1 MGESEDYLDGLLDS
15 VVKEAKE
22 NGENK
27 GDSMQSEEEF
37 MKDFEN
43 EIASDG
49 NEDDFLKQFEKEMDS
64 DPSDSSSANDDLF
77 FEDVNDIVDGVKQ
90 EMQGKAAATED
101 SVDDLDALVKEA
113 ASKEEEVA
121 EEEKLVDHD
130 QDLMDLLKS
139 EDGLSDIGD
148 MLNADETGES
158 IEEDGL
164 SGFDDISETSEDDG
178 KAEEPETETA
188 VEKPKKE
195 GFFAKL
201 GRILFGEDEDEE
213 EEKTEEKVSLERT
226 AMPDIEDLTDENL
239 QILQSLEGGSAEAEE
254 PQEKEPTPE
263 EIKAKKKEEK
273 KKKKEEK
280 EKKKKEKK
288 EQKAKKPKKERPKKE
303 KLPKEPDLTPPLP
316 KVPVILIFIMAAS
329 FFALVMIATNLL
341 GYSNSFTEAADAYS
355 KGNYEEAYQQV
366 AGMNVKEADSGEYE
380 KYKIVATIDSE
391 YKAYE
396 SLMQG
401 EIYDMA
407 LDSLIRAIGRCD
419 KYGQDAATYGCAGE
433 VEKIKAQAVDALA
446 IFGISEEDAMN
457 LYSIEDRKE
466 YSKEIYNVLTAAGL
480 EKVTEE

>member
-1 MGESEDYLDGLLDS
+1 MGETEDYLDGLLDS

-22 NGENK
+22 NGESK

-49 NEDDFLKQFEKEMDS
+49 NEDDFLKQFEKEIDS
-64 DPSDSSSANDDLF
+64 DPSDKGNANDDLF
-77 FEDVNDIVDGVKQ
+77 FENVNDIVDGVKQ
-90 EMQGKAAATED
+90 EMQDKAQTED
-101 SVDDLDALVKEA
+101 STDDLDALVKEA
-113 ASKEEEVA
+113 AAKEEAVA
-121 EEEKLVDHD
+121 EEEKQVDHD

-148 MLNADETGES
+148 MLNADEAGES
-158 IEEDGL
+158 IEDDGL
-164 SGFDDISETSEDDG
+164 SGFDDISEVSEDDE
-178 KAEEPETETA
+178 KPEETEAETA
-188 VEKPKKE
+188 AEKPKKE

-201 GRILFGEDEDEE
+201 GKILFGEDEDEE
-213 EEKTEEKVSLERT
+213 EKPEEKVSLGRT
-226 AMPDIEDLTDENL
+226 TMPDIEDLTDENL
-239 QILQSLEGGSAEAEE
+239 QILQSLEGTPEAAEE

-280 EKKKKEKK
+280 QKHTKEKNA
-288 EQKAKKPKKERPKKE
+288 QTPKKPKKERPKKE

-366 AGMNVKEADSGEYE
+366 AGVNVKEADSGEYE

-401 EIYDMA
+401 EVYDMA

-419 KYGQDAATYGCAGE
+419 KYEQDAATYGCAGE
-433 VEKIKAQAVDALA
+433 VEKIKAQAVEALA

-457 LYSIEDRKE
+457 LYDIVDRKE
-466 YSKEIYNVLTAAGL
+466 YSKGIYNVLTAAGL

>member
-1 MGESEDYLDGLLDS
+1 MGESEDYLDGLLNS

-22 NGENK
+22 NGESK

-49 NEDDFLKQFEKEMDS
+49 NEDDFLKQFEKEIDS
-64 DPSDSSSANDDLF
+64 DPSDKGNANDDLF
-77 FEDVNDIVDGVKQ
+77 FENVNDIVDGVKQ
-90 EMQGKAAATED
+90 EMQDKAQTED
-101 SVDDLDALVKEA
+101 STDDLDALVKEA
-113 ASKEEEVA
+113 AAKEEAVA
-121 EEEKLVDHD
+121 EEEKQVDHD

-148 MLNADETGES
+148 MLNADEAGES
-158 IEEDGL
+158 IEDDGL
-164 SGFDDISETSEDDG
+164 SGFDDISEVSEDDE
-178 KAEEPETETA
+178 KPEETEAETA
-188 VEKPKKE
+188 AEKPKKE

-201 GRILFGEDEDEE
+201 GKILFGEDEDE

-239 QILQSLEGGSAEAEE
+239 QILQSLEGTPEAAEE

-263 EIKAKKKEEK
+263 EIKAKKKEE
-273 KKKKEEK
+273 
-280 EKKKKEKK
+280 K

-366 AGMNVKEADSGEYE
+366 AGVNVKEADSGEYE
-380 KYKIVATIDSE
+380 KYKIIATIDSE

-401 EIYDMA
+401 EVYDMA

-419 KYGQDAATYGCAGE
+419 KYEQDAATYGCAGE
-433 VEKIKAQAVDALA
+433 VEKIKAQAVEALA

-457 LYSIEDRKE
+457 LYGIEDRKE

>member
-1 MGESEDYLDGLLDS
+1 MGESEDYLDGLLNS

-22 NGENK
+22 NGESK

-43 EIASDG
+43 EIASNG
-49 NEDDFLKQFEKEMDS
+49 NEDDFLKQFEKEIDS
-64 DPSDSSSANDDLF
+64 DPSDKGNANDDLF
-77 FEDVNDIVDGVKQ
+77 FENVNDIVDGVKQ
-90 EMQGKAAATED
+90 EMQDKAQTED
-101 SVDDLDALVKEA
+101 STDDLDALVKEA
-113 ASKEEEVA
+113 AAKEEAVA
-121 EEEKLVDHD
+121 EEEKQVDHD

-148 MLNADETGES
+148 MLNADEAGES
-158 IEEDGL
+158 IEDDGL
-164 SGFDDISETSEDDG
+164 SGFDDISEVSEDG
-178 KAEEPETETA
+178 EKAEAETA
-188 VEKPKKE
+188 AEKPKKE

-201 GRILFGEDEDEE
+201 GKILFGEDEDEE
-213 EEKTEEKVSLERT
+213 EGKTEEKVSLERT

-239 QILQSLEGGSAEAEE
+239 QILQSLEGTPEAAEE

-273 KKKKEEK
+273 KK
-280 EKKKKEKK
+280 KK

-366 AGMNVKEADSGEYE
+366 AGVNVKEADSGEYE

-401 EIYDMA
+401 EVYDMA

-419 KYGQDAATYGCAGE
+419 KYEQDAATYGCAGE
-433 VEKIKAQAVDALA
+433 VEKIKAQAVEALA

-457 LYSIEDRKE
+457 LYGIEDRKE

>member
-22 NGENK
+22 NGESK

-49 NEDDFLKQFEKEMDS
+49 NEDDFLKQFEKEIDS
-64 DPSDSSSANDDLF
+64 DPSDKGNANDDLF
-77 FEDVNDIVDGVKQ
+77 FENVNDIVDGVKQ
-90 EMQGKAAATED
+90 EMQYKAQTED
-101 SVDDLDALVKEA
+101 STDDLDALVKEA
-113 ASKEEEVA
+113 AAKEEAVA
-121 EEEKLVDHD
+121 EEEKQVDHD

-148 MLNADETGES
+148 MLNADEAGES
-158 IEEDGL
+158 IEDDGL
-164 SGFDDISETSEDDG
+164 SGFDDISEVSEDDE
-178 KAEEPETETA
+178 KPEETEAETA
-188 VEKPKKE
+188 AEKPKKE

-201 GRILFGEDEDEE
+201 GKILFGEDEDEE
-213 EEKTEEKVSLERT
+213 EKPEEKVSLGRT
-226 AMPDIEDLTDENL
+226 TMPDIEDLTDENL
-239 QILQSLEGGSAEAEE
+239 QILQSLEGTPEAAEE

-273 KKKKEEK
+273 KKKKDEK
-280 EKKKKEKK
+280 EKPNKEKK
-288 EQKAKKPKKERPKKE
+288 EQTAKKPKKERPKKE

-366 AGMNVKEADSGEYE
+366 AGVNVKEADSGEYE

-401 EIYDMA
+401 EVYDMA

-419 KYGQDAATYGCAGE
+419 KYEQDAATYGCAGE
-433 VEKIKAQAVDALA
+433 VEKIKAQAVEALA

-457 LYSIEDRKE
+457 LYDIVDRKE
-466 YSKEIYNVLTAAGL
+466 YSKGIYNVLTAAGL

>member
-22 NGENK
+22 NGESK

-49 NEDDFLKQFEKEMDS
+49 NEDDFLKQFEKEIDS
-64 DPSDSSSANDDLF
+64 DPSDGGSANDDLF
-77 FEDVNDIVDGVKQ
+77 FENVNDIVDGVKQ
-90 EMQGKAAATED
+90 EMQDKAETED
-101 SVDDLDALVKEA
+101 SAEDLDALVKEA
-113 ASKEEEVA
+113 AAKEEAVA

-148 MLNADETGES
+148 MLNADEAGES
-158 IEEDGL
+158 IEDDGL
-164 SGFDDISETSEDDG
+164 SGFDDISEVSEDDE
-178 KAEEPETETA
+178 KAEEAEAETA
-188 VEKPKKE
+188 AEKPKKE

-201 GRILFGEDEDEE
+201 GKILFGEDEDEE
-213 EEKTEEKVSLERT
+213 EGKTEEKVSLDRT

-239 QILQSLEGGSAEAEE
+239 QILQSLEGTPEAAEE

-401 EIYDMA
+401 EVYDMA
-407 LDSLIRAIGRCD
+407 LDSLIRAIGRCE
-419 KYGQDAATYGCAGE
+419 KYEQDAATYGCAGE
-433 VEKIKAQAVDALA
+433 VEKIKAQAVEALA

-466 YSKEIYNVLTAAGL
+466 YSKGIYNVLTAAGL

>member
-1 MGESEDYLDGLLDS
+1 MGESEDYLDGLLNS

-22 NGENK
+22 NGESK

-49 NEDDFLKQFEKEMDS
+49 NEDDFLKQFEKEIDS
-64 DPSDSSSANDDLF
+64 DPSDKGNANDDLF
-77 FEDVNDIVDGVKQ
+77 FENVNDIVDGVKQ
-90 EMQGKAAATED
+90 EMQDKAQTED
-101 SVDDLDALVKEA
+101 STDDLDALVKEA
-113 ASKEEEVA
+113 AAKEEAVA
-121 EEEKLVDHD
+121 EEEKQVDHD

-148 MLNADETGES
+148 MLNADEAGES
-158 IEEDGL
+158 IEDDGL
-164 SGFDDISETSEDDG
+164 SGFDDISEVSEDDE
-178 KAEEPETETA
+178 KPEETEAETA
-188 VEKPKKE
+188 AEKPKKE

-201 GRILFGEDEDEE
+201 GKILFGEDEDE

-239 QILQSLEGGSAEAEE
+239 QILQSLEGTPEAAEE

-366 AGMNVKEADSGEYE
+366 AGVNVKEADSGEYE
-380 KYKIVATIDSE
+380 KYKIIATIDSE

-401 EIYDMA
+401 EVYDMA

-419 KYGQDAATYGCAGE
+419 KYEQDAATYGCAGE
-433 VEKIKAQAVDALA
+433 VEKIKAQAVEALA

-457 LYSIEDRKE
+457 LYGIEDRKE

>member
-22 NGENK
+22 NGESK

-49 NEDDFLKQFEKEMDS
+49 NEDDFLKQFEKEIDS
-64 DPSDSSSANDDLF
+64 DPSDKGNANDDLF
-77 FEDVNDIVDGVKQ
+77 FENVNDIVDGVKQ
-90 EMQGKAAATED
+90 EMQYKAQTED
-101 SVDDLDALVKEA
+101 STDDLDALVKEA
-113 ASKEEEVA
+113 AAKEEAVA
-121 EEEKLVDHD
+121 EEEKQVDHD

-148 MLNADETGES
+148 MLNADEAGES
-158 IEEDGL
+158 IEDDGL
-164 SGFDDISETSEDDG
+164 SGFDDISEVSEDDE
-178 KAEEPETETA
+178 KPEETEAETA
-188 VEKPKKE
+188 AEKPKKE

-201 GRILFGEDEDEE
+201 GKILFGEDEDEE
-213 EEKTEEKVSLERT
+213 EKPEEKVSLGRT
-226 AMPDIEDLTDENL
+226 TMPDIEDLTDENL
-239 QILQSLEGGSAEAEE
+239 QILQSLEGTPEAAEE

-280 EKKKKEKK
+280 EKKKKEK
-288 EQKAKKPKKERPKKE
+288 KKERPKKE

-366 AGMNVKEADSGEYE
+366 AGVNVKEADSGEYE

-401 EIYDMA
+401 EVYDMA

-419 KYGQDAATYGCAGE
+419 KYEQDAATYGCAGE
-433 VEKIKAQAVDALA
+433 VEKIKAQAVEALA

-457 LYSIEDRKE
+457 LYDIVDRKE
-466 YSKEIYNVLTAAGL
+466 YSKGIYNVLTAAGL

>member
-1 MGESEDYLDGLLDS
+1 MGESEDYLDGLLNS
-15 VVKEAKE
+15 VVEEAKE
-22 NGENK
+22 NGESK

-49 NEDDFLKQFEKEMDS
+49 NEDDFLKQFEKEIDS
-64 DPSDSSSANDDLF
+64 DPSDKGNANDDLF
-77 FEDVNDIVDGVKQ
+77 FENVNDIVDGVKQ
-90 EMQGKAAATED
+90 EMQDKAQTED
-101 SVDDLDALVKEA
+101 STDDLDALVKEA
-113 ASKEEEVA
+113 AAKEEAVA
-121 EEEKLVDHD
+121 EEEKQVDHD

-148 MLNADETGES
+148 MLNADEAGES
-158 IEEDGL
+158 IEDDGL
-164 SGFDDISETSEDDG
+164 SGFDDISEVSEDG
-178 KAEEPETETA
+178 EKAEAETA
-188 VEKPKKE
+188 AEKPKKE

-201 GRILFGEDEDEE
+201 GKILFGEDEDEE
-213 EEKTEEKVSLERT
+213 EGKTEEKVSLERT

-239 QILQSLEGGSAEAEE
+239 QILQSLEGTPEAAEE
-254 PQEKEPTPE
+254 PQEKEPTLE

-366 AGMNVKEADSGEYE
+366 AGVNVKEADSGEYE
-380 KYKIVATIDSE
+380 KYKIIATIDSE

-401 EIYDMA
+401 EVYDMA

-419 KYGQDAATYGCAGE
+419 KYEQDAATYGCAGE
-433 VEKIKAQAVDALA
+433 VEKIKAQAVEALA

-457 LYSIEDRKE
+457 LYGIEDRKE

>member
-1 MGESEDYLDGLLDS
+1 
-15 VVKEAKE
+15 
-22 NGENK
+22 
-27 GDSMQSEEEF
+27 MQSEEEF

-43 EIASDG
+43 EIASNG
-49 NEDDFLKQFEKEMDS
+49 NEDDFLKQFEKEIDS
-64 DPSDSSSANDDLF
+64 DPSDKGNANDDLF
-77 FEDVNDIVDGVKQ
+77 FENVNDIVDGVKQ
-90 EMQGKAAATED
+90 EMQDKAQTED
-101 SVDDLDALVKEA
+101 STDDLDALVKEA
-113 ASKEEEVA
+113 AAKEEAVA
-121 EEEKLVDHD
+121 EEEKQVDHD

-148 MLNADETGES
+148 MLNADEAGES
-158 IEEDGL
+158 IEDDGL
-164 SGFDDISETSEDDG
+164 SGFDDISEVSEDG
-178 KAEEPETETA
+178 EKAEAETA
-188 VEKPKKE
+188 AEKPKKE

-201 GRILFGEDEDEE
+201 GKILFGEDEDEE
-213 EEKTEEKVSLERT
+213 EGKTEEKVSLERT

-239 QILQSLEGGSAEAEE
+239 QILQSLEGTPEAAEE

-366 AGMNVKEADSGEYE
+366 AGVNVKEADSGEYE

-401 EIYDMA
+401 EVYDMA

-419 KYGQDAATYGCAGE
+419 KYEQDAATYGCAGE
-433 VEKIKAQAVDALA
+433 VEKIKAQAVEALA

-457 LYSIEDRKE
+457 LYGIEDRKE

>member
-22 NGENK
+22 NGESK

-49 NEDDFLKQFEKEMDS
+49 IEDDFLIQFEKEIDS
-64 DPSDSSSANDDLF
+64 DPSDKGNANDDLF
-77 FEDVNDIVDGVKQ
+77 FENVNDIVDGVKQ
-90 EMQGKAAATED
+90 EMQDKAQTED
-101 SVDDLDALVKEA
+101 STDDLDALVKEA
-113 ASKEEEVA
+113 AAKEEAVA
-121 EEEKLVDHD
+121 EEEKQVDHD

-148 MLNADETGES
+148 MLNADEAGES
-158 IEEDGL
+158 IEDDGL
-164 SGFDDISETSEDDG
+164 SGFDDISEVSEDDE
-178 KAEEPETETA
+178 KPEETEAETA
-188 VEKPKKE
+188 AEKPKKE

-201 GRILFGEDEDEE
+201 GKILFGEDEDEE
-213 EEKTEEKVSLERT
+213 EKPEEKVSLGRT
-226 AMPDIEDLTDENL
+226 TMPDIEDLTDENL
-239 QILQSLEGGSAEAEE
+239 QILQSLEGTPEAAEE

-273 KKKKEEK
+273 KKKKKKK

-366 AGMNVKEADSGEYE
+366 AGVNVKEADSGEYE

-401 EIYDMA
+401 EVYDMA

-419 KYGQDAATYGCAGE
+419 KYEQDAATYGCAGE
-433 VEKIKAQAVDALA
+433 VEKIKAQAVEALA

-457 LYSIEDRKE
+457 LYDIVDRKE
-466 YSKEIYNVLTAAGL
+466 YSKGIYNVLTAAGL

>member
-1 MGESEDYLDGLLDS
+1 MGESEDYLDGLLNS

-22 NGENK
+22 NGESK

-43 EIASDG
+43 EIASNG
-49 NEDDFLKQFEKEMDS
+49 NEDDFLKQFEKEIDS
-64 DPSDSSSANDDLF
+64 DPSDKGNANDDLF
-77 FEDVNDIVDGVKQ
+77 FENVNDIVDGVKQ
-90 EMQGKAAATED
+90 EMQDKAQTED
-101 SVDDLDALVKEA
+101 STDDLDALVKEA
-113 ASKEEEVA
+113 AAKEEAVA
-121 EEEKLVDHD
+121 EEEKQVDHD

-148 MLNADETGES
+148 MLNADEAGES
-158 IEEDGL
+158 IEDDGL
-164 SGFDDISETSEDDG
+164 SGFDDISEVSEDG
-178 KAEEPETETA
+178 EKAEAETA
-188 VEKPKKE
+188 AEKPKKE

-201 GRILFGEDEDEE
+201 GKILFGEDEDEE
-213 EEKTEEKVSLERT
+213 EGKTEEKVSLERT

-239 QILQSLEGGSAEAEE
+239 QILQSLEGTPEAAEE

-273 KKKKEEK
+273 KKKKEVK
-280 EKKKKEKK
+280 EKNKKEKK

-366 AGMNVKEADSGEYE
+366 AGVNVKEADSGEYE
-380 KYKIVATIDSE
+380 KYKIIATIDSE

-401 EIYDMA
+401 EVYDMA

-419 KYGQDAATYGCAGE
+419 KYEQDAATYGCAGE
-433 VEKIKAQAVDALA
+433 VEKIKAQAVEALA

-457 LYSIEDRKE
+457 LYGIEDRKE

>member
-1 MGESEDYLDGLLDS
+1 MGESEDYLDGLLNS

-22 NGENK
+22 NGESK

-43 EIASDG
+43 EIASNG
-49 NEDDFLKQFEKEMDS
+49 NEDDFLKQFEKEIDS
-64 DPSDSSSANDDLF
+64 DPSDKGNANDDLF
-77 FEDVNDIVDGVKQ
+77 FENVNDIVDGVKQ
-90 EMQGKAAATED
+90 EMQDKAQTED
-101 SVDDLDALVKEA
+101 STDDLDALVKEA
-113 ASKEEEVA
+113 AAKEEAVA
-121 EEEKLVDHD
+121 EEEKQVDHD

-148 MLNADETGES
+148 MLNADEAGES
-158 IEEDGL
+158 IEDDGL
-164 SGFDDISETSEDDG
+164 SGFDDISEVSEDG
-178 KAEEPETETA
+178 EKAEAETA
-188 VEKPKKE
+188 AEKPKKE

-201 GRILFGEDEDEE
+201 GKILFGEDEDEE
-213 EEKTEEKVSLERT
+213 EGKTEEKVSLERT

-239 QILQSLEGGSAEAEE
+239 QILQSLEGTPEAAEE

-263 EIKAKKKEEK
+263 EIKENKKEEK
-273 KKKKEEK
+273 KKNKEET

-366 AGMNVKEADSGEYE
+366 AGVNVKEADSGEYE
-380 KYKIVATIDSE
+380 KYKIIATIDSE

-401 EIYDMA
+401 EVYDMA

-419 KYGQDAATYGCAGE
+419 KYEQDAATYGCAGE
-433 VEKIKAQAVDALA
+433 VEKIKAQAVEALA

-457 LYSIEDRKE
+457 LYGIEDRKE

>member
-1 MGESEDYLDGLLDS
+1 MGESEDYLDGLLNS

-22 NGENK
+22 NGESK

-49 NEDDFLKQFEKEMDS
+49 NEDDFLKQFEKEIDS
-64 DPSDSSSANDDLF
+64 DPSDKGNANDDLF
-77 FEDVNDIVDGVKQ
+77 FENVNDIVDGVKQ
-90 EMQGKAAATED
+90 EMQDKAQTED
-101 SVDDLDALVKEA
+101 STDDLDALVKEA
-113 ASKEEEVA
+113 AAKEEAVA
-121 EEEKLVDHD
+121 EEEKQVDHD

-148 MLNADETGES
+148 MLNADEAGES
-158 IEEDGL
+158 IEDDGL
-164 SGFDDISETSEDDG
+164 SGFDDISEVSEDG
-178 KAEEPETETA
+178 EKAEAETA
-188 VEKPKKE
+188 AEKPKKE

-201 GRILFGEDEDEE
+201 GKILFGEDEDEE
-213 EEKTEEKVSLERT
+213 EGKTEEKVSLERT

-239 QILQSLEGGSAEAEE
+239 QILQSLEGTPEAAEE

-273 KKKKEEK
+273 KKKKE
-280 EKKKKEKK
+280 EKK

-366 AGMNVKEADSGEYE
+366 AGVNVKEADSGEYE

-401 EIYDMA
+401 EVYDMA

-419 KYGQDAATYGCAGE
+419 KYEQDAATYGCAGE
-433 VEKIKAQAVDALA
+433 VEKIKAQAVEALA

-457 LYSIEDRKE
+457 LYGIEDRKE

>member
-1 MGESEDYLDGLLDS
+1 MGESEDYLDGLLNS

-22 NGENK
+22 NGESK

-43 EIASDG
+43 EIASNG
-49 NEDDFLKQFEKEMDS
+49 NEDDFLKQFEKEIDS
-64 DPSDSSSANDDLF
+64 DPSDKGNANDDLF
-77 FEDVNDIVDGVKQ
+77 FENVNDIVDGVKQ
-90 EMQGKAAATED
+90 EMQDKAQTED
-101 SVDDLDALVKEA
+101 STDDLDALVKEA
-113 ASKEEEVA
+113 AAKEEAVA
-121 EEEKLVDHD
+121 EEEKQVDHD

-148 MLNADETGES
+148 MLNADEAGES
-158 IEEDGL
+158 IEDDGL
-164 SGFDDISETSEDDG
+164 SGFDDISGVSEDG
-178 KAEEPETETA
+178 EKAEAETA
-188 VEKPKKE
+188 AEKPKKE

-201 GRILFGEDEDEE
+201 GKILFGEDEDEE
-213 EEKTEEKVSLERT
+213 EGKTEEKVSLERT

-239 QILQSLEGGSAEAEE
+239 QILQSLEGTPEAAEE

-288 EQKAKKPKKERPKKE
+288 EQKVKKPKKERPKKE

-329 FFALVMIATNLL
+329 FFVLVMIATNLL

-366 AGMNVKEADSGEYE
+366 AGVNVKEADSGEYE

-401 EIYDMA
+401 EVYDMA

-419 KYGQDAATYGCAGE
+419 KYEQDAATYGCAGE
-433 VEKIKAQAVDALA
+433 VEKIKAQAVEALA

-457 LYSIEDRKE
+457 LYGIENRKE